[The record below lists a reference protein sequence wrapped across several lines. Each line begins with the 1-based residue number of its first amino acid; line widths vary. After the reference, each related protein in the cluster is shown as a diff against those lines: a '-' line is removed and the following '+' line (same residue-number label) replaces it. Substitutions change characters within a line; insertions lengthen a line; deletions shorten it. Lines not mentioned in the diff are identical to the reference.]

1 MIVNPSSSGWI
12 NKFFKIQKNLPTS
25 DSIKTSSF
33 YQSVRDTGFIY
44 GYTTRIDIDCEL
56 DIQGWTVEEIS
67 KVALLNTLYKL
78 FVQVQME
85 NDPDLFIE
93 IALKFYEEMHPEGK
107 GYLQRFLPVDSKS
120 KRLEKII
127 GIRVLT
133 NHSIFS
139 KSFSHILTNT
149 LLYMDVLA
157 FRQYLLYGEIPSKY
171 LKRLEEVVTHIATNA
186 LGVKTKKTNY
196 DELLIKMFQSSV
208 RFSKFNDD
216 MNNSTFELDS
226 NYFNSVLERYYFLDI
241 AAMCMWSDEKLDHN
255 EVTYVFEFAQTLHID
270 SIQTSETLDFI
281 NAFILRYK
289 NEIPYFKFSNPVK
302 HFYDQ
307 MTSNVLLLLSRNKTR
322 LLNEVLESGEL
333 VKLLALSTQR
343 DLSRQE
349 KKKIRKQLLDICK
362 TIPSLAIFILPG
374 GSLLL
379 PILIKFIPTLLP
391 SAFNENLN
399 DTE

>member
-1 MIVNPSSSGWI
+1 MVNPSSSGWI

-241 AAMCMWSDEKLDHN
+241 AAMCMWSDEKLDQN

>member
-241 AAMCMWSDEKLDHN
+241 AAMCMWSDEKLDQN